1 MSTTIGFK
9 LRLVKDETPVSNP
22 EQTPANSIELPSITE
37 DRGSVLRAAV
47 ASAEFEMGGSSIKCL
62 VPDYSKSID
71 EYFLISKTNT
81 GGFEITISNEVSA
94 RSGSTTTLRLFNPD
108 DSELRA
114 TFNIRG
120 EIEGVF
126 RGAEP
131 SNDADNIISKID
143 QLLRRRI
150 IQLQENILH
159 NDPVPREILKK

>member
-1 MSTTIGFK
+1 MSH
-9 LRLVKDETPVSNP
+9 N
-22 EQTPANSIELPSITE
+22 
-37 DRGSVLRAAV
+37 
-47 ASAEFEMGGSSIKCL
+47 
-62 VPDYSKSID
+62 SKSID

-81 GGFEITISNEVSA
+81 GEFEITIPNEVSA
-94 RSGSTTTLRLFNPD
+94 RSGSTTTLRLFNPA

-114 TFNIRG
+114 TFNISG

-143 QLLRRRI
+143 QLLGRRI